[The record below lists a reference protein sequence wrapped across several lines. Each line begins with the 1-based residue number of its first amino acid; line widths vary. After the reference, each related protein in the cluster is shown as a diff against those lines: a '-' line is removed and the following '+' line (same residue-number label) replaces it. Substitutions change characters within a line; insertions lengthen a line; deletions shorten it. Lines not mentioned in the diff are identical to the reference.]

1 MKGEL
6 VEKFQVGQSVL
17 FSTDSQTL
25 RREDVGVIV
34 KLYKSGKSGRAK
46 IRLIDA
52 LPGLPPHVTRSLRT
66 VRVLTP

>member
-6 VEKFQVGQSVL
+6 VEKFKVGQSVL
-17 FSTDSQTL
+17 FGTDTHGMGRS
-25 RREDVGVIV
+25 DVGVIV

-46 IRLIDA
+46 IKLIDA